1 MMKNISSRLTMPVSL
16 GLIILIVLTAILSNA
31 LLGDGF
37 VPVHETASLSARAK
51 GYLPARTRESESAF
65 VTRSGSSLLLN
76 GQLFRFA
83 GANIHW
89 LALDDSTNYPSQ
101 FRVNDALDA
110 AKEMGLTV
118 IRSHDLGIS
127 TGCPNCIEP
136 SLGVFNETAL
146 EHVDYVIKAAAD
158 RGLRLIIPLTDNWH
172 YPAGGK
178 HNFTDWRGISDENQF
193 YYNTQVIGDFET
205 YIGTLLNRRN
215 IYTGTLYK
223 DDPTILAWETG
234 NELLP
239 PTSWTQTISTYIK
252 SIDENHLVI
261 DGRQVID
268 PHATSLT
275 NVDILSGHYY
285 PKSITRMK
293 ADARTAMNTGK
304 AFIVGEFDW
313 NDANGGDLLS
323 NFLASIQSNPAI
335 AGDAFWEL
343 WSHDDQ
349 FGYDSNDPQ
358 YTLHYPGDTAAMRS
372 SVQLLRLYAN
382 RMKNYPVPPDSVPG
396 TPLIETVIR
405 NGTSNTLIWQGTA
418 IAANYTIERSTIG
431 PNGPWSVICAKCA
444 TDNNVPWVDA
454 QVPVGPLWYRV
465 IAYNL
470 SGIAG
475 LPSASYQ
482 AGSTSM
488 MIDNLNDWSKVYQ
501 HSSNLRFDTSNS
513 QYMRGDTSR
522 VIRTTATHEF
532 VTWKKTNIVAFQ
544 AFTYFWP
551 GEPVSPLSFYT
562 SADGT
567 NWTAV
572 VPGVVILAGD
582 WPEYIYSL
590 QGLSGVN
597 YVKVVWNNIKGQTW
611 NPNLGAVS
619 ILY

>member
-1 MMKNISSRLTMPVSL
+1 MVVAGMGYGSRSTKVSRRTWL
-16 GLIILIVLTAILSNA
+16 LACIVTGLLFLLAILGQAGLIYSVSRPLPN
-31 LLGDGF
+31 GF
-37 VPVHETASLSARAK
+37 SRSI
-51 GYLPARTRESESAF
+51 GF
-65 VTRSGSSLLLN
+65 VTRSGTSLMLN
-76 GQLFRFA
+76 RRPFRFA

-136 SLGVFNETAL
+136 SRGVFNETAL

-193 YYNTQVIGDFET
+193 YYNPQVINDFET
-205 YIGTLLNRRN
+205 YISTLLNRVN
-215 IYTGTLYK
+215 SYTGIPYK

-234 NELLP
+234 NELQP

-252 SIDENHLVI
+252 RIDKNHLVI
-261 DGRQVID
+261 DGRAGID
-268 PHATSLT
+268 PNAARLT
-275 NVDILSGHYY
+275 NVDILSDHYY
-285 PKSITRMK
+285 PKSIASMN
-293 ADARTAMNTGK
+293 ADALAATNAGK

-313 NDANGGDLLS
+313 NDANGGDTLS
-323 NFLASIQSNPAI
+323 NFLASVQANPEV

-343 WSHDDQ
+343 WSHGDQ
-349 FGYDSNDPQ
+349 YGYVSGDKQ
-358 YTLHYPGDTAAMRS
+358 YTVHYPGDTAAMRS
-372 SVQLLRLYAN
+372 SVQLLRSYAYRMMN
-382 RMKNYPVPPDSVPG
+382 RPVPPDSIAG
-396 TPLIETVIR
+396 TPLLETVIR
-405 NGTSNTLIWQGTA
+405 NGTNNTLIWRGTTV
-418 IAANYTIERSTIG
+418 AASYTIERSQIG
-431 PNGPWSVICAKCA
+431 PNGPWSVICARCA
-444 TDNNVPWVDA
+444 TDNDTPWVDTH
-454 QVPVGPLWYRV
+454 VPVGPLWYRV
-465 IAYNL
+465 TAYNL

-475 LPSASYQ
+475 PPSASYQ
-482 AGSTSM
+482 AGSTGI

-501 HSSNLRFDTSNS
+501 HSSNLTFDTTNS

-532 VTWKKTNIVAFQ
+532 ITWKQANMVSFQ
-544 AFTYFWP
+544 AIAYFWP
-551 GEPVSPLSFYT
+551 AEPVSPLSFYT

-572 VPGVVILAGD
+572 VPGVVSLGGD
-582 WPEYIYSL
+582 WLEYIYTL
-590 QGLSGVN
+590 QGMSNTN
-597 YVKVVWNNIKGQTW
+597 YVKIVWNNLTGRVW
-611 NPNLGAVS
+611 NPNLGAAS